1 MTVRTL
7 AIVGVG
13 LMGGSIALAAR
24 ARGVAQRV
32 VGVGPSAESLERAL
46 HKRIVDQWSTDVA
59 EVAADAEV
67 MVFCTPV
74 DQVIEQVVA
83 AAGRCGPEALLTDVG
98 STKAFIV
105 RGLQKRLPAA
115 ARFVGSHPLAGS
127 EKRGA
132 DHADARL
139 LEGRLVVITPA
150 DQTDAET
157 VKRAAAFWQAL
168 GARVVQMS
176 PEDHDRALA
185 LTSHVP
191 HLIAAV
197 LAGVLPVELHHLTAS
212 GFRDTTRVAAGDPS
226 LWTGIFLS
234 NRDAIVQA
242 LAGFEDGL
250 ARFRSALEAGDRAA
264 LDDLL
269 QQGKR
274 SRDAL
279 GS

>member
-32 VGVGPSAESLERAL
+32 VGVGPSAASLERAL

-67 MVFCTPV
+67 MVSCTPV

-139 LEGRLVVITPA
+139 LEGRLVVVTPA

-157 VKRAAAFWQAL
+157 VQRAATFWQAL

-197 LAGVLPVELHHLTAS
+197 LAGVLPADLHHLTAS

-250 ARFRSALEAGDRAA
+250 ARFRTALEAGDRAGI
-264 LDDLL
+264 DDLL